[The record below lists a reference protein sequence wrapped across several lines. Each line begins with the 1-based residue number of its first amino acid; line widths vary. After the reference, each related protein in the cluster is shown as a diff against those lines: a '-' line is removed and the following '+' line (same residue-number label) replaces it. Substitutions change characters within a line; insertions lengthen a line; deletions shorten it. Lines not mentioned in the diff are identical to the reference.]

1 MTEITFN
8 KKEIDK
14 AMERLDSFEEK
25 PLKRKRRQ
33 LISGSF
39 IYDEEDVA
47 QAVDRLKEGL
57 KKNSG
62 FEYMNNWE
70 LIDEIF
76 GDLK

>member
-1 MTEITFN
+1 MTKQT
-8 KKEIDK
+8 
-14 AMERLDSFEEK
+14 EK